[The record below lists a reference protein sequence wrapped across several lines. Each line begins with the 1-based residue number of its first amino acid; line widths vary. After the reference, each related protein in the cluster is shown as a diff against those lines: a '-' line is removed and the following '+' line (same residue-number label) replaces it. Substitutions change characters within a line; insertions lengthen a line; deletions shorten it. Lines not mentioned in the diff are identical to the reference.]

1 VLPIGV
7 EPSRSRRLFVAARL
21 AVAARDVS
29 LEFKHRCGF
38 AWRRQRRCHN
48 LAENGSHDNVV
59 VAAPLMTPCLYF
71 TRKRDPFFEA
81 MHKDFV
87 SIHFVREDREERIG
101 RLVYKAP
108 DFVEGRPIYE
118 RAEHRID

>member
-7 EPSRSRRLFVAARL
+7 EPSRSRLFFVAARL

-29 LEFKHRCGF
+29 LEIKHRRCGF
-38 AWRRQRRCHN
+38 AWCGHN

-59 VAAPLMTPCLYF
+59 VAAPLMAPCLYF

-118 RAEHRID
+118 RAEHRINRF